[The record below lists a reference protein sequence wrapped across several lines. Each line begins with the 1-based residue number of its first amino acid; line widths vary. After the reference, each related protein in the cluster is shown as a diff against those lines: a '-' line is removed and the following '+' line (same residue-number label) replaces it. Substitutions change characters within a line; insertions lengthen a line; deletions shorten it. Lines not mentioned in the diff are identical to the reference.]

1 LPQSTD
7 NANNR
12 SIIVAMMSVRLLVR
26 LRRLSREH
34 MRLRVCASA
43 LLATASAGVSLLPF
57 RYAIRFGCVPVPK
70 KKQSSIEDIVGAV
83 EAVARR
89 VPWRTMCIEK
99 GLVVQRMLRS
109 SGVDAVLHYGARMNS
124 KDGSLE
130 AHVWVSVSGRA
141 VVGGES
147 AADYADVASYP

>member
-1 LPQSTD
+1 MPLPQTTD
-7 NANNR
+7 KTNNR
-12 SIIVAMMSVRLLVR
+12 SIIAAMMIVR
-26 LRRLSREH
+26 LRRLSREQT
-34 MRLRVCASA
+34 RLLVRASA
-43 LLATASAGVSLLPF
+43 LLAMASAAVSLLPF
-57 RYAIRFGCVPVPK
+57 RHAIRFGCVRLASTK
-70 KKQSSIEDIVGAV
+70 HSSIEDIVSAV

-124 KDGSLE
+124 KDASVE

-141 VVGGES
+141 IIGGES
-147 AADYADVASYP
+147 AADYADLASYP